1 MMNNNLTPFFL
12 YPLPNN
18 EGEVSALIKDDTIWL
33 TQKSMAH
40 LFGVNLPAISKHLK
54 NIFEEGELEINSTV
68 SKMEIVQNEG
78 GREVKRSIDFYNL
91 DAIISVGYRV
101 SSQKATRFRQWATKV
116 LNEYIR
122 KGFVMD
128 DERLK
133 QGETIFGKDYFKELL
148 ERVRSIRASERRIW
162 QQITD
167 IYAECSTDYD
177 RTSPETKEFYAM
189 IQNRFHY
196 AITGHTA
203 AEIVYNKAN
212 HNQQNMGLTTWK
224 YAPDGRILKS
234 DVSVAKNY
242 LSEEEIRRLE
252 RAVTGFFDYI
262 EDLIERENSFTMAD
276 FSESV
281 DAFLNFRRY
290 KILQGKGA
298 ISSEQAKEKAYVE
311 YQLFNPTQR
320 IDSDFDKELRK
331 RSRKRKNKEDEE
343 I

>member
-68 SKMEIVQNEG
+68 SKMEIVRNEG

-203 AEIVYNKAN
+203 AEIMYNKAN

-298 ISSEQAKEKAYVE
+298 ISSEQAKEKAYAE

-331 RSRKRKNKEDEE
+331 RKNKEDEE